1 MPPRQHLPLQAYR
14 AGSPESI
21 TDTPTCPVTHLLC
34 STAPWPMHLPTRS
47 CAFCSPKRGC
57 AAQRRSC
64 LIQPLAPSS
73 EPAATSIS
81 TQHHALPRTPAHAT
95 KRSAVPNTAASL
107 CGRAASPG
115 LGSVGWRG
123 GTVGGHARS
132 RQLVGHQRELPV
144 EDVPVPRPLST
155 SSATCTR
162 RLKSTHAHGHWTG
175 RVHVRS
181 PWCPIGQDRR
191 V

>member
-1 MPPRQHLPLQAYR
+1 MHTEQGRPSRSPTHPLVLTPIYCAAPRHGQCTRPHDR
-14 AGSPESI
+14 APCSPE
-21 TDTPTCPVTHLLC
+21 H
-34 STAPWPMHLPTRS
+34 
-47 CAFCSPKRGC
+47 GC

-81 TQHHALPRTPAHAT
+81 TQRHALPRRPAHAT
-95 KRSAVPNTAASL
+95 KRSAVPHTAASL

-115 LGSVGWRG
+115 LGFVGWRG

-144 EDVPVPRPLST
+144 EDVPVPRPMLT
-155 SSATCTR
+155 SAATHTR
-162 RLKSTHAHGHWTG
+162 RLKSSHAHRHWTG
-175 RVHVRS
+175 RVHVLS
-181 PWCPIGQDRR
+181 PWCPVGQDKR